1 MSNAYI
7 KIPNSISFNSIVEKD
22 YALSSSQYMDL
33 MMSNENFLFVKD
45 FLKKHGVDGTREQ
58 SELFVKNS
66 KKMIALVRQNT
77 EINSEDMLKILVPA
91 LSEYVK
97 KLSKDI
103 SQCDHLEL
111 DKIRKLR
118 DEMNN
123 AQAKIFFI
131 LRSFSIGR

>member
-1 MSNAYI
+1 MVKVDQVIQNAIDYFDGLDD
-7 KIPNSISFNSIVEKD
+7 SILQNIALD
-22 YALSSSQYMDL
+22 YLI
-33 MMSNENFLFVKD
+33 
-45 FLKKHGVDGTREQ
+45 KHGVNGTREQ

-91 LSEYVK
+91 LDEYVK

-123 AQAKIFFI
+123 AQAKIFSI
-131 LRSFSIGR
+131 LKSFSIGR

>member
-1 MSNAYI
+1 LVFLVEIRPYLLKVDLVIQNAIDYFESLDD
-7 KIPNSISFNSIVEKD
+7 SILQNIALD
-22 YALSSSQYMDL
+22 Y
-33 MMSNENFLFVKD
+33 
-45 FLKKHGVDGTREQ
+45 LKKHGVNGTREQ

-77 EINSEDMLKILVPA
+77 EINSEDMLKILVLA
-91 LSEYVK
+91 LSEYAK

-123 AQAKIFFI
+123 AQAKIFSI
-131 LRSFSIGR
+131 QRSFSICR

>member
-1 MSNAYI
+1 M
-7 KIPNSISFNSIVEKD
+7 
-22 YALSSSQYMDL
+22 
-33 MMSNENFLFVKD
+33 
-45 FLKKHGVDGTREQ
+45 KKHGVNGTREQ

-111 DKIRKLR
+111 AKIRKLR

-123 AQAKIFFI
+123 AEAKIFSI